1 MHVYIQVHVNTCK
14 RMKLDPYFTPYIK
27 INSTCMNDL
36 NVRTT
41 TIKLLEG
48 SIEVNLHD
56 LGFDNR

>member
-1 MHVYIQVHVNTCK
+1 
-14 RMKLDPYFTPYIK
+14 MKLDPYFTPYIK